1 MMKRRDF
8 LTTAAIGTMSMTAL
22 THSPQNI
29 NAEEPAVVP
38 AENKTEK
45 LRFTENGTFK
55 IVQFTDTHYRTDKE
69 FSKESV
75 KLIAET
81 LEAEK
86 PQLAVYTGDIV
97 VSVNIRQGWND
108 ILAPCIERQIPWAVV
123 LGNHDDEAK
132 VSRKEIFQHIVNKP
146 YSVTSFGPENIK
158 GVGNYVLEI
167 LDPKNDGVKFLL
179 YCLDSNAYSTIKGVP
194 TYGWFENNQ
203 IAWYRRQSESYTKT
217 NGGKPLPA
225 LAFFHIPLN
234 EYGEMIH
241 FRAKTI
247 GERKENE
254 CPGAANS
261 GMFLAMLECGDVMG
275 TFVGHDHLNDYL
287 GLWKGVALGYG
298 RFSGTKTTYV
308 KEPHGARILE
318 ISNSGERSFKT
329 WIRLRGGEKLFN
341 AVVPQDLIEKKEK

>member
-1 MMKRRDF
+1 MRRRDF
-8 LTTAAIGTMSMTAL
+8 LTTAAIGAASMTAL
-22 THSPQNI
+22 PNPAGNI
-29 NAEEPAVVP
+29 RAEEPAVVP
-38 AENKTEK
+38 AENKAEK

-55 IVQFTDTHYRTDKE
+55 IVQFTDTHYRTDKD

-97 VSVNIRQGWND
+97 VSVNIRQGWD
-108 ILAPCIERQIPWAVV
+108 EILAPCIEHQVSWAVV
-123 LGNHDDEAK
+123 LGNHDDEAG

-167 LDPKNDGVKFLL
+167 LDPKNDETKFLL
-179 YCLDSNAYSTIKGVP
+179 YCLDSNSYSTLKSVQG
-194 TYGWFENNQ
+194 YGWFGYDQ
-203 IAWYRRQSESYTKT
+203 IAWYRKQSESYTKK

-241 FRAKTI
+241 FQVKTI

-261 GMFLAMLECGDVMG
+261 GMFLAMRECGDVMG

-298 RFSGTKTTYV
+298 RFSGTKTTYT
-308 KEPHGARILE
+308 KEPHGARIIE
-318 ISNSGERSFKT
+318 ISNSGERSFQT

-341 AVVPQDLIEKKEK
+341 VTVPQNWIETKK